1 MLKKAVELKT
11 LLVEAEVLQ
20 ITTEQ
25 QPQMAPMEKS
35 FLILVPS
42 EQVVISQE
50 EVEGLAIPV
59 PQEQV
64 ALVVAVLEKA
74 DQIRAGEQEPQILAE
89 VEVALEELTVIHEM
103 VV

>member
-1 MLKKAVELKT
+1 
-11 LLVEAEVLQ
+11 
-20 ITTEQ
+20 
-25 QPQMAPMEKS
+25 MAPMEKS